1 MDVPSSILSRF
12 RTAFGSAAGPVR
24 LFFAP
29 GRINVLGEHTDYNGG
44 YVLPGA
50 IDRGTWL
57 AIAERTDDRFRFAS
71 GNRPDV
77 ADVQRSEIDAGHVAG
92 YARYPAGVVWA
103 LAQSGITGPGADCY
117 YWSTLPQE
125 AGLSSSAALT
135 VVTALALT
143 TLWDRPLPLE
153 RLAHLAQ
160 QAENDYV
167 GMPCGIM
174 DQYAVALARPGH
186 LLSLNCDT
194 LVYEHVP
201 GPPDAFRLVVTL
213 SNKPRQLIHSPYAE
227 RRRQCETAVEVL
239 NRRGLAIPYLAAL
252 TPERLPEAL
261 ALLDDPVLRRRVRHV
276 VLENRRAKDA
286 VAVLRRGEWEA
297 LGALMRA
304 SHESLRDDYEVTG
317 PELDTLAEAAWEV
330 PGCLGSRMTGA
341 GFGGATVSLVRQEA
355 VDAFRAHVGP
365 RYAARFGY
373 APTFLATRLAGGVRE
388 WTEEQT

>member
-1 MDVPSSILSRF
+1 MDAPSSVIAGF
-12 RTAFGSAAGPVR
+12 RTAFGDAAAPPR

-57 AIAERTDDRFRFAS
+57 AVAPRTDDRFRFAS
-71 GNRPDV
+71 GNRPEVVDV
-77 ADVQRSEIDAGHVAG
+77 RRPDLEAGRVEG

-103 LAQSGITGPGADCY
+103 LAQSGVTGPGADCY

-143 TLWDRPLPLE
+143 ALWHHPLPLE

-194 LVYEHVP
+194 LAYEHVP
-201 GPPDAFRLVVTL
+201 GPPDAFRFVVTL

-227 RRRQCETAVEVL
+227 RRRQCEAAVERL
-239 NRRGLAIPYLAAL
+239 ARRGWAVPHLAAI
-252 TPERLPEAL
+252 TPEQLPEAL
-261 ALLDDPVLRRRVRHV
+261 ALVEDPVLVRRVRHV
-276 VLENRRAKDA
+276 VLENRRAQEA
-286 VAVLRRGEWEA
+286 VDVLRRGDWAA

-317 PELDTLAEAAWEV
+317 PELDTLAEAAWDV

-341 GFGGATVSLVRQEA
+341 GFGGATVSLVRKEA
-355 VDAFRAHVGP
+355 VDAFAAFVGP

-373 APTFLATRLAGGVRE
+373 APTFLATRLEGGVHE
-388 WTEEQT
+388 WTEEAS